1 VGLPGSGPSP
11 RQCTTCGATLSL
23 QQLAGTDCPF
33 CHTAFP
39 HHAAAAQQ
47 AALVNQ
53 VMQQQAAQAPWG
65 GYAPPPQPGAQVPF
79 TGYGQSPPQ
88 AQNPYGYG
96 QPPPGQNPYAYG
108 QPPAQQNYGFGGPQF
123 EQQMVRNAKTTAVVL
138 AISFGLVFVFMA
150 IGFAAFFLVR

>member
-1 VGLPGSGPSP
+1 MGLPGSGPSP

-53 VMQQQAAQAPWG
+53 VMQQQAAQSPWG
-65 GYAPPPQPGAQVPF
+65 YQPPPQVPF
-79 TGYGQSPPQ
+79 TGYGQSPPMT
-88 AQNPYGYG
+88 QNPYGYG
-96 QPPPGQNPYAYG
+96 QQPMQPQNPY
-108 QPPAQQNYGFGGPQF
+108 GFGAPGQF
-123 EQQMVRNAKTTAVVL
+123 EQQMVRSAKTTAVVL
-138 AISFGLVFVFMA
+138 VISFGLVFVFMA
-150 IGFAAFFLVR
+150 IGFAAFFVAR